1 MALAPSNIVTEMYPP
16 GSDPQ
21 PILTGKRAEAVAIL
35 KQIPEANE
43 VRFEPIQT
51 DKKRAPKLQIPPY
64 IDIMEPYQIFSL
76 FFTEDLFKV
85 LADNT
90 NMYAYAK
97 LSKNMNPH
105 HRNWRSTTPGELKAF
120 VGAQIYMGFTKEP
133 QLKDYWDEEKH
144 NKSVHANHPLSNYIT
159 CFRFEQ
165 LKRFFHI
172 SEPSEVPGG
181 FISTYYRPEPTE
193 EEELQLSEEQLSGI
207 WWHKVHTVFDILRKA
222 SKNLYIP
229 SSNIS
234 IDEAMVCSHGR
245 SSHTY
250 KMPNKPISQGFKIF
264 VLADHGYC
272 YYFYPAS
279 RTKGVVEV
287 GMAKELTKTGQMVYE
302 LVQTLP
308 KDNKTYDLYLD
319 NYFTSVNL
327 FKALRE
333 IQVGARGT
341 TRPHK
346 EFPNLLKKLKDLG
359 SYIPYHKVCAIP
371 VNDVLCVAWQD
382 NNIVLALTTIH
393 TVDQTDDYIE
403 RTRRRPQKTSTNGPL
418 VHKEFGEQAVKNMPI
433 PRFIDDYNSHM
444 GGLFAHGGPYGTG
457 A

>member
-1 MALAPSNIVTEMYPP
+1 MPFRDISMALAPSNIVTEMYPP

-105 HRNWRSTTPGELKAF
+105 PRNWRSTTPGELKAF

-193 EEELQLSEEQLSGI
+193 EEELQLSEE
-207 WWHKVHTVFDILRKA
+207 
-222 SKNLYIP
+222 N
-229 SSNIS
+229 
-234 IDEAMVCSHGR
+234 
-245 SSHTY
+245 
-250 KMPNKPISQGFKIF
+250 
-264 VLADHGYC
+264 
-272 YYFYPAS
+272 
-279 RTKGVVEV
+279 
-287 GMAKELTKTGQMVYE
+287 
-302 LVQTLP
+302 
-308 KDNKTYDLYLD
+308 
-319 NYFTSVNL
+319 
-327 FKALRE
+327 
-333 IQVGARGT
+333 
-341 TRPHK
+341 
-346 EFPNLLKKLKDLG
+346 
-359 SYIPYHKVCAIP
+359 
-371 VNDVLCVAWQD
+371 
-382 NNIVLALTTIH
+382 
-393 TVDQTDDYIE
+393 
-403 RTRRRPQKTSTNGPL
+403 
-418 VHKEFGEQAVKNMPI
+418 
-433 PRFIDDYNSHM
+433 
-444 GGLFAHGGPYGTG
+444 
-457 A
+457 